1 MIGFR
6 FINLLVPGDPV
17 RFSIDGATGSWE
29 FEQEPNFGALKDA
42 VVNRVQCA
50 ETHTGQHPASM
61 GDGAGV
67 CDRAFEELL
76 PLCLGASYLTGR
88 SVTCRRSLPQ
98 SDVAVL
104 QVGPDFPRE
113 RSVSGS
119 QAVVTDDS
127 EFKAAVEAFLAAY
140 RGVGRAEKV
149 RLVVHHWL
157 DCLACWA
164 LEDLYLSGTTI
175 LQIIAA
181 TEESRSPIRSK
192 PSFYKYLSAAAHR
205 HGLPPLSHDVVKM
218 RNDLIHDGTLSGT
231 SFNNRNAADCNIVVA
246 AALNWIDSYLHA
258 ALALG
263 PVRNV
268 RFDPH
273 SFDNLNAYSL

>member
-98 SDVAVL
+98 S
-104 QVGPDFPRE
+104 
-113 RSVSGS
+113 
-119 QAVVTDDS
+119 
-127 EFKAAVEAFLAAY
+127 
-140 RGVGRAEKV
+140 
-149 RLVVHHWL
+149 
-157 DCLACWA
+157 
-164 LEDLYLSGTTI
+164 
-175 LQIIAA
+175 
-181 TEESRSPIRSK
+181 
-192 PSFYKYLSAAAHR
+192 
-205 HGLPPLSHDVVKM
+205 HDVVKM